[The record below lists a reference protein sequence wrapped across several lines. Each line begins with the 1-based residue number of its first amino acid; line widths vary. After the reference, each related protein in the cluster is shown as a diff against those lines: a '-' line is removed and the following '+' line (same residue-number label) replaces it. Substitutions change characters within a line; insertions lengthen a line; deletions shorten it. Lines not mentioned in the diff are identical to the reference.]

1 MVSRRALFAWIAA
14 AAVPLKAASVR
25 LRGVLRQASD
35 LETGDGKRIRLEG
48 DTETSAVLR
57 DKRLFGL
64 SVEAVGGWSGEGRFR
79 IEPIHES
86 GLFVFRDG
94 KPLVVTYWCEVCSI
108 RTYSPGICMCCQEE
122 TALDLREPGTEGA
135 ATASSK

>member
-1 MVSRRALFAWIAA
+1 MVSRRSLFVWVAA
-14 AAVPLKAASVR
+14 AMSPLKGASAR
-25 LRGVLRQASD
+25 LRGVLRQNSE
-35 LETGDGKRIRLEG
+35 LETPEGKRIRLEG

-57 DKRLFGL
+57 DKRLFG
-64 SVEAVGGWSGEGRFR
+64 SEVEAVGDQAGEGRFR

-86 GLFVFRDG
+86 GLFVFRNG

-122 TALDLREPGTEGA
+122 TALDLREPGTEGG